1 MYSQDQM
8 ELGEKT
14 ATLAITGS
22 NCVFTETYH
31 LALSDL
37 RQEDKSIQHGL
48 QSYNFGGFSLVHIC
62 MSLKKMG
69 P

>member
-37 RQEDKSIQHGL
+37 RQEDKSI
-48 QSYNFGGFSLVHIC
+48 
-62 MSLKKMG
+62 
-69 P
+69 